1 MYLRYR
7 KAAQAAAGRTFAV
20 LLAASL
26 AFGAVAPAVAAEPA
40 EQAAASV
47 EEQGELVQEP
57 TAGEAAG
64 APAANEAEPTAASTP
79 DEGSQ
84 PNPALDAATTPAPV
98 PTSEP
103 SLPQDESRNSDEGS
117 GESVPAEKA
126 SDPEAKATSEKLASS
141 DSSSDKQEASGTG
154 PAKKSS
160 RSTQATS
167 ASGTLDWGIRSSF
180 RKYVG
185 AIGVITV
192 TAPATGGVDG
202 IKFKA
207 ASAQSQLNAGVIAFE
222 GAVRF
227 VAHGGTLDLSFADP
241 QVTLTSKRT
250 ATISAVVT
258 ANDVSGIKVVD
269 GKRVV
274 LSEFSFSED
283 VEIVDGVLK
292 TSSGPGVL
300 LKSGEIAFGGFYSAD
315 AELDKVVLDVSGLD
329 ANLEPTEPSTPTT
342 PTAPSTPTEPS
353 TPTTPSDS
361 KQVGSLVWGFKESF
375 RKYITGP
382 IAQGSVTMSGGAS
395 NNGSA
400 YEFAQTKS
408 SVKNGKGSVQFA
420 GGVRFE
426 GHHGELD
433 SKFTSP
439 KVTLT
444 SATAGKISFTATTI
458 HYTDPTRKFSNESIV
473 VATFKDAKKSTNKD
487 GSVTYTAKKVYL
499 TKDGAA
505 SFSDFYEAGDLVDS
519 VTFTVGANS
528 SEDGGTSGSD
538 NSSANLAKAK
548 KAGTYKNAK
557 VNKSTL
563 APGGQFTITAGG
575 FGGNTKGI
583 ELAVYSKKTVI
594 KSNIKA
600 GTDGTVSVTASLPKD
615 LSVGTHTL
623 SLEAPNGVIQQVK
636 IKVTALATQTVAQE
650 AAQAEQGPTC
660 VAQAVSGATASWGFK
675 ASYVAYVG
683 RLSDGNISTSGVSRS
698 GNSFTWG
705 SGTGKY
711 NTETGMGTIRF
722 GGSVRFTGHSNV
734 MDSTFSGLT
743 VQISGNTGYLYT
755 NVKAK
760 GLENDGLTKNGALLG
775 TIYLSG
781 KKSVAGS
788 TLSISGASVTLTAEG
803 AEAFGGFYNA
813 GDALDPIT
821 LKVPLGAETSCD
833 NGTGATLAKFGGKG
847 GLANTGADGMA
858 TATAAAI
865 FMMLAGAVSLTVARR
880 QRVRATVRASR

>member
-1 MYLRYR
+1 MFLRYR
-7 KAAQAAAGRTFAV
+7 KATQVAAGRTFAV
-20 LLAASL
+20 LMAAAL
-26 AFGAVAPAVAAEPA
+26 AFGVVTPAVSAEPV

-47 EEQGELVQEP
+47 EEQGELAQE
-57 TAGEAAG
+57 TAGETAETTASG
-64 APAANEAEPTAASTP
+64 EAEAETAEQPSTESDSSPKASP
-79 DEGSQ
+79 DAEVV
-84 PNPALDAATTPAPV
+84 PAPV
-98 PTSEP
+98 ESAEP
-103 SLPQDESRNSDEGS
+103 ALPEVQAE
-117 GESVPAEKA
+117 PAAPEEK
-126 SDPEAKATSEKLASS
+126 SPPKSPGKL
-141 DSSSDKQEASGTG
+141 DSTN
-154 PAKKSS
+154 KKSQS
-160 RSTQATS
+160 SGSKQTEPAQVAVQQSSATL
-167 ASGTLDWGIRSSF
+167 TWGVRESF
-180 RKYVG
+180 RTYLENSFVAGNYSAK
-185 AIGVITV
+185 
-192 TAPATGGVDG
+192 APATLGSDGLFKFAFDSGETNPANSVLGFDGGANFYGHHGALDITLSDLRLTFTCG
-202 IKFKA
+202 TKA
-207 ASAQSQLNAGVIAFE
+207 TLSGKAEGTQLNSSELLSGRYDLATVTFASAVSFDD
-222 GAVRF
+222 
-227 VAHGGTLDLSFADP
+227 GTLQS
-241 QVTLTSKRT
+241 SKVELLET
-250 ATISAVVT
+250 GVKA
-258 ANDVSGIKVVD
+258 
-269 GKRVV
+269 
-274 LSEFSFSED
+274 FS
-283 VEIVDGVLK
+283 
-292 TSSGPGVL
+292 
-300 LKSGEIAFGGFYSAD
+300 GFYPAGE
-315 AELDKVVLDVSGLD
+315 ELDQLKLEV
-329 ANLEPTEPSTPTT
+329 ANLQNFVVPASCPVEPSTPTT
-342 PTAPSTPTEPS
+342 PTEPSTPVEPSTPTTPTTPTS
-353 TPTTPSDS
+353 PTTPSDS

-458 HYTDPTRKFSNESIV
+458 HYTDPTHKFSNESIV

-594 KSNIKA
+594 KSKIKA
-600 GTDGTVSVTASLPKD
+600 GTDGTVSVTATLPKD
-615 LSVGTHTL
+615 LSAGTHTL

-636 IKVTALATQTVAQE
+636 IKVTASATQTVAQE

-775 TIYLSG
+775 TISLSG

-788 TLSISGASVTLTAEG
+788 TLSISGAPVTLTAEG

-880 QRVRATVRASR
+880 QRVRATVRTSR